1 MNIVIETVL
10 FVLRL
15 TLGMGL
21 CGLVFQDKYLLPWAI
36 PMIIVGGIGLY
47 ISWRRGNRRANA

>member
-1 MNIVIETVL
+1 MNILVEAVL

-21 CGLVFQDKYLLPWAI
+21 IGGLIFQDKYLLPWAI
-36 PMIIVGGIGLY
+36 PMIIVGGIGLF
-47 ISWRRGNRRANA
+47 ISWRREAASFQ

>member
-1 MNIVIETVL
+1 MNFAIEAVL
-10 FVLRL
+10 LVLRL

-21 CGLVFQDKYLLPWAI
+21 GGLVFQDKYLLPWAI

-47 ISWRRGNRRANA
+47 ISRQRGKRRANI